1 MNITEESRIFV
12 NRIDFAV
19 PSKSFNIYCYVT
31 EEERLPVVTEFVLRL
46 IRTTESVTS
55 QQLQNFFGFTP
66 DENIAVINSLISQK
80 LIVWGEDDESLV
92 LTEYATSKFDESSDL
107 VPRFTK
113 VEPWSVK
120 VDFDLVSFSFVSG
133 AKSADP
139 GNAVV
144 LPVRDEFLARSND
157 LAAKTFS
164 SKFFE
169 YVDKNKKAKNSK
181 IDLYKI
187 TSVKT
192 VWSYFHTFSVDIF
205 VDPRDAAEIS
215 REVSGP
221 SKSDLAD
228 HVDIILATTD
238 ALEAEKNGANYGHFV
253 EFVSAVEDT
262 VLSKYFSADSFLF
275 EKYLMEVVLYK
286 HAGYHPGTVPV
297 FGPLYNEGNIS
308 SFIKKLDHAIRKGY
322 KKNQSILP
330 HLAATWIAPSITTW
344 GRSSSVFS
352 ALEKIDR
359 VISRY
364 NVGEGSKV
372 KFLFHADDHQREWE
386 IGNRFKSHVRS
397 AFSHGSSLYGG
408 SLEIIL
414 VPGVIASTVF
424 HYVPTDR
431 PYLSFPVGY
440 ITTNAQ
446 KVQEISAL
454 VERHFLLSNGEF
466 TPVIPR
472 RPKKVQFAEICPEF
486 EMIRNL
492 MTAPEEGDADL
503 LDDEVLESDF
513 LVDDESEGEGEEE
526 GVA

>member
-1 MNITEESRIFV
+1 MRIFQRWQLNITEENRIFV

-92 LTEYATSKFDESSDL
+92 LTEYATSKFEESSDL

-164 SKFFE
+164 FKFFE

-187 TSVKT
+187 FSVKT
-192 VWSYFHTFSVDIF
+192 AWSYFHTFSVDIF
-205 VDPRDAAEIS
+205 VDPRDTAEIS
-215 REVSGP
+215 REISGP
-221 SKSDLAD
+221 NKSDLAD

-238 ALEAEKNGANYGHFV
+238 ALEAEKNGSNYGHFV

-262 VLSKYFSADSFLF
+262 VLAKYFSADSFLF

-308 SFIKKLDHAIRKGY
+308 SVTKKLDLAIRKLY
-322 KKNQSILP
+322 KKNNGILP
-330 HLAATWIAPSITTW
+330 HLAATWVAPSITTW
-344 GRSSSVFS
+344 GRNSSVFS
-352 ALEKIDR
+352 AMEKVDR

-364 NVGEGSKV
+364 NSGEGSKV
-372 KFLFHADDHQREWE
+372 KFIFHACDSQREYE
-386 IGNRFKSHVRS
+386 IGNRFKKHVRC
-397 AFSHGSSLYGG
+397 AYSHSRSLFGG
-408 SLEIIL
+408 SLEILL
-414 VPGVIASTVF
+414 VPGVMASIVF
-424 HYVPTDR
+424 HYVPADR
-431 PYLSFPVGY
+431 PYLSFPIGW
-440 ITTNAQ
+440 TTTDAQ
-446 KVQEISAL
+446 RVKEISDII
-454 VERHFLLSNGEF
+454 ESHFHLSGGEF
-466 TPVIPR
+466 TTIIPS
-472 RPKKVQFAEICPEF
+472 RPKKAMFLEICPEF
-486 EMIRNL
+486 EMIRKIMATQGEDN
-492 MTAPEEGDADL
+492 AAL
-503 LDDEVLESDF
+503 LDDEVLE
-513 LVDDESEGEGEEE
+513 DELDADNES
-526 GVA
+526 

>member
-1 MNITEESRIFV
+1 MNITEENRLFV
-12 NRIDFAV
+12 NRIDFAA
-19 PSKSFNIYCYVT
+19 PCKSFNIYCSVT

-55 QQLQNFFGFTP
+55 LQLQNFFGFTP
-66 DENIAVINSLISQK
+66 DETIAVIDSLIAQK
-80 LIVWGEDDESLV
+80 LIAWGEDDESLV
-92 LTEYATSKFDESSDL
+92 LTEYAASKFDESSDL

-139 GNAVV
+139 GNAIV

-169 YVDKNKKAKNSK
+169 YVDKNRKAKNSK

-187 TSVKT
+187 SSVKT
-192 VWSYFHTFSVDIF
+192 AGSYFHKFSVDIF
-205 VDPRDAAEIS
+205 TDPRDSAQIS
-215 REVSGP
+215 REVREP
-221 SKSDLAD
+221 NRSDLAD

-253 EFVSAVEDT
+253 EYVSAIEDP
-262 VLSKYFSADSFLF
+262 VLAKYLGDDSFLF

-308 SFIKKLDHAIRKGY
+308 SFTKKLDHAIRKVY
-322 KKNQSILP
+322 KRNHSILP

-344 GRSSSVFS
+344 GRNSSVFS
-352 ALEKIDR
+352 AQDKIDR
-359 VISRY
+359 VINKY
-364 NVGEGSKV
+364 NAGEGSKV

-386 IGNRFKSHVRS
+386 IVNRLKSHVRS
-397 AFSHGSSLYGG
+397 AFSHRSSLYGG

-440 ITTNAQ
+440 ITTNAR
-446 KVQEISAL
+446 KVQEISSL
-454 VERHFLLSNGEF
+454 IERHFHLSGGEF

-472 RPKKVQFAEICPEF
+472 RPKKSQFSEICPEF
-486 EMIRNL
+486 EMIRYL
-492 MTAPEEGDADL
+492 MAAPEEDDPEL
-503 LDDEVLESDF
+503 LEDEVLESE
-513 LVDDESEGEGEEE
+513 LAVDDESEGED
-526 GVA
+526 VI